1 MKSLSKKLSKMFFLF
16 FFTLS
21 FVSFAQEAKQITS
34 TKVACIGNSIT
45 FGSGIE
51 DKVKD
56 SYPSVLGRLLG
67 DTYEV
72 KNFGLSGRTMLRKGN
87 RPYWN
92 EPTFQEALTYNPD
105 IVIIKLGTND
115 SKPMNWQFKE
125 NFEKDYGDF
134 VDVFKNLPSKP
145 KIFICK
151 PVPAFK
157 VNFDIRD
164 SIIVNDIIP
173 MVEKISKDKNVE
185 IIDLYKPFE
194 GKEILLPDGIHP
206 NEAGAALMAKVIY
219 KAIIEKEA
227 AEK

>member
-1 MKSLSKKLSKMFFLF
+1 MNNFSKKSSKMFFLF
-16 FFTLS
+16 LLTLS
-21 FVSFAQEAKQITS
+21 FVSFAQETKSIAQ

-51 DKVKD
+51 DRAKD

-115 SKPMNWQFKE
+115 SKPYNWKYKDE
-125 NFEKDYGDF
+125 FEKDYGDF
-134 VDVFKNLPSKP
+134 VDAFKNLPSKP

-173 MVEKISKDKNVE
+173 IVEKISKDKNVE

-219 KAIIEKEA
+219 EAIIEKEA
-227 AEK
+227 SEK

>member
-1 MKSLSKKLSKMFFLF
+1 MKSFSKQLLTLLFLLSLTFI
-16 FFTLS
+16 
-21 FVSFAQEAKQITS
+21 SFAQEVKPTASI
-34 TKVACIGNSIT
+34 KVACIGNSII
-45 FGSGIE
+45 FGAGIE
-51 DKVKD
+51 NREKD

-67 DTYEV
+67 EKYEV
-72 KNFGLSGRTMLRKGN
+72 KNFGFSGRTMLRKGDN
-87 RPYWN
+87 PYWN
-92 EPTFQEALTYNPD
+92 EQMFQDAIAYHPN

-115 SKPMNWQFKE
+115 SKPYNWKYKE
-125 NFEKDYGDF
+125 EFENDYGDF
-134 VDVFKNLPSKP
+134 VDTFKNLTSKP
-145 KIFICK
+145 KIFVCK

-157 VNFDIRD
+157 INFDIRD

-173 MVEKISKDKNVE
+173 IIERISKDKNVE

-227 AEK
+227 SEK